1 MGKGKRL
8 RYVRQAE
15 QQAFTL
21 SKSQEKAMRK
31 EINAQIL
38 ESDKQY
44 WLDMD
49 AAVMWALHEAFGF
62 GRKRLRRFFDAF
74 STVHADLRKTYQIDG
89 SITWKCRELLK
100 SKVKVDVEA
109 WEDEYEKMTATPSR

>member
-1 MGKGKRL
+1 
-8 RYVRQAE
+8 
-15 QQAFTL
+15 
-21 SKSQEKAMRK
+21 MRK

-74 STVHADLRKTYQIDG
+74 SKIHTKLRETYKIEGD
-89 SITWKCRELLK
+89 ITGKCRELLK
-100 SKVKVDVEA
+100 EKVKVDVEA
-109 WEDEYEKMTATPSR
+109 WEAEYAEAAATQDAEAKR